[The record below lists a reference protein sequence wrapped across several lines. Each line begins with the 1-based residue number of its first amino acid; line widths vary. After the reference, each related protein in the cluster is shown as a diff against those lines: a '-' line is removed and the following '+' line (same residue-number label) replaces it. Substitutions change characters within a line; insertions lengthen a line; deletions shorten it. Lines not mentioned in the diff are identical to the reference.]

1 MISPARST
9 TVSWAS
15 IKAVSLVAMAPGKP
29 ASSRSGTGTAA
40 AWTVQAPG
48 GEDFP
53 GAPGQFAAQ
62 AQGGVVEDLKGPGGM
77 VRQIIGHERQDPVGG
92 RPRP

>member
-9 TVSWAS
+9 TVAWAS

-29 ASSRSGTGTAA
+29 ESSRSGTGTAA
-40 AWTVQAPG
+40 AWTVKAPG
-48 GEDFP
+48 GEDLP

-62 AQGGVVEDLKGPGGM
+62 AQGGVIEDFNGAGRM
-77 VRQIIGHERQDPVGG
+77 VRQIISHQRQDPVGG
-92 RPRP
+92 R

>member
-9 TVSWAS
+9 TVAWAS

-29 ASSRSGTGTAA
+29 ESSPLRHRHRRGPD
-40 AWTVQAPG
+40 VQAPG
-48 GEDFP
+48 GEDLP

-62 AQGGVVEDLKGPGGM
+62 AQGGVVEDLNGAGRM